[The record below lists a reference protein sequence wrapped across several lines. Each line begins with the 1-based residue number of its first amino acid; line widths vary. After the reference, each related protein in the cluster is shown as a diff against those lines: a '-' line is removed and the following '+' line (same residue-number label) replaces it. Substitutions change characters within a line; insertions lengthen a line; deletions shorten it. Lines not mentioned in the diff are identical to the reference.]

1 MHACMMLVQFPVKKD
16 AYAIDLVRLLLPHV
30 YITHVFTVYV
40 KQI

>member
-1 MHACMMLVQFPVKKD
+1 MMLVQFPVKKKD

>member
-1 MHACMMLVQFPVKKD
+1 MHDACAISRKKKD